1 MSCLL
6 NLPNLP
12 IDAAS
17 SESSIEDSLAPLWA
31 FIPPSL
37 LPHVPRSAAP
47 RTPTT
52 NPSVVLIA
60 DASGF
65 TKLANQLEA
74 SEMSYVLNRFFT
86 LMIDELSAHNISVL
100 KFAGDALICHC
111 TTPTCAIDS
120 LRCALSMTKTL
131 NDFAATPDH
140 KLGIH
145 VAILFMLPGE
155 LSLWTLGNEGRLEF
169 AAVSERIADAGLVL
183 DNTNAGEVGC
193 NAALIEAIRK
203 EDHVGIE
210 VEHIG
215 SHPTRGDYFR
225 ILSPLDPSVFLPPTS
240 AEITPPTFIE
250 DDDSILHPFIPS
262 PVLTYHKIG
271 LGSHLATTR
280 LISVVFISLKS
291 YADFDAANSQFVK
304 ALEVLDKHAG
314 LLRQFCPDDKSTV
327 LIAAFGPAP
336 LSHVDDPH
344 RSVRFAL
351 ETLATIGE
359 LNAGV
364 ARGTCYC
371 GVLGSQNRCEYVILG
386 SAVNLA
392 ARLMGVR

>member
-1 MSCLL
+1 MLKIGEFGSANKMVQGALGAWAVLRGRIQVGPRSDQNRLRIIMSCLL

-37 LPHVPRSAAP
+37 LPHVPKSAAP

-131 NDFAATPDH
+131 NDFEATPDH

-240 AEITPPTFIE
+240 AEIPTFIE

-304 ALEVLDKHAG
+304 GEN
-314 LLRQFCPDDKSTV
+314 DKS
-327 LIAAFGPAP
+327 
-336 LSHVDDPH
+336 
-344 RSVRFAL
+344 
-351 ETLATIGE
+351 
-359 LNAGV
+359 
-364 ARGTCYC
+364 
-371 GVLGSQNRCEYVILG
+371 
-386 SAVNLA
+386 
-392 ARLMGVR
+392 